1 MWQVAANYGAY
12 LCGQVLSIALSQWRF
27 IQSDFSM
34 EFPIH
39 TEYIELMKL
48 LKAAR
53 VVESGG
59 MAKMVIDDGA
69 VLVNGAK
76 ELRKRAKLRPG
87 SNVEFNGSTIKIT
100 QQ

>member
-1 MWQVAANYGAY
+1 
-12 LCGQVLSIALSQWRF
+12 
-27 IQSDFSM
+27 M
-34 EFPIH
+34 EFSIT

-53 VVESGG
+53 MVDSGG

-69 VLVNGAK
+69 VLVNGAV

-87 SNVEFNGSTIKIT
+87 AVVEFNGQQITVTASTAAS
-100 QQ
+100 

>member
-1 MWQVAANYGAY
+1 
-12 LCGQVLSIALSQWRF
+12 
-27 IQSDFSM
+27 M
-34 EFPIH
+34 EFAIS

-53 VVESGG
+53 LVDSGG
-59 MAKMVIDDGA
+59 MAKMVVSDGA

-87 SNVEFNGSTIKIT
+87 AVVDFNGQTVTVTSKPST
-100 QQ
+100 

>member
-1 MWQVAANYGAY
+1 
-12 LCGQVLSIALSQWRF
+12 
-27 IQSDFSM
+27 M
-34 EFPIH
+34 EFSIT

-53 VVESGG
+53 MVDSGG

-69 VLVNGAK
+69 VLVNGAV

-87 SNVEFNGSTIKIT
+87 AVVEFNGQQIT
-100 QQ
+100 VTANTEAPS